1 MNPPIKHRY
10 FNPRHHIPTFS
21 IAMIK
26 AIFEP
31 LMMYFILAGNLG
43 LVLGAGLFYHLER
56 DLNEAVNTFFDA
68 YWWAVST
75 ITTVGYGDVVPVTFL
90 GKLTGIGLMIGGV
103 ILFVGST
110 AVFVSTVVGRTS
122 EGVMH
127 EQSIEIRRLRETIKH
142 LERERKDTR

>member
-21 IAMIK
+21 IAMMK

-43 LVLGAGLFYHLER
+43 LVVGAGLFYHLER

-90 GKLTGIGLMIGGV
+90 GKLTGIALMIGGGHSLCR
-103 ILFVGST
+103 IHRGFCLD
-110 AVFVSTVVGRTS
+110 
-122 EGVMH
+122 
-127 EQSIEIRRLRETIKH
+127 RRWAHLRGGYARAKLRNSQT
-142 LERERKDTR
+142 TRNN